1 MSDEEECTDA
11 DDVVEE
17 VREARR
23 RIWAR
28 CDNDPEK
35 YMAYTREFGIRVVRA
50 GWPEAPPLPPRDG
63 QCTGS
68 ADEDRTT
75 GTARADEENAAE
87 RDREARRREWERFIN
102 QPGKLLALLRDIEA
116 QLVREGFIKPDAR
129 SPGQRKSAA

>member
-1 MSDEEECTDA
+1 MSEEEWTDA

-23 RIWAR
+23 RIWEL
-28 CDNDPEK
+28 CDNDPRK
-35 YMAYTREFGIRVVRA
+35 YMAFMREFGMRLVRA
-50 GWPEAPPLPPRDG
+50 GWPEAPPPPLRDG

-75 GTARADEENAAE
+75 GTARADEASTAE

-102 QPGKLLALLRDIEA
+102 QPGKLLALLQDVDA
-116 QLVREGFIKPDAR
+116 QLVREGFIKADVR
-129 SPGQRKSAA
+129 SPGQGKSAA